1 MPYILNSKISSK
13 WVGKLDVFST
23 SMNMFHL
30 LPRSALLLF
39 LLHEVQCQLSVVL
52 SAFFAPAEAEKRLMG
67 IIRKVWRL
75 WTSLQSR
82 LARSHWCPSWCL
94 SMIGKDIYA
103 EVPARPRARQGTSP
117 RQAAAAWPNFTV
129 LLTYNKL
136 VDNHLLRIIKKK
148 NGLIES
154 KTAKWKLGG
163 NSSVGPRDS
172 RSIWITF
179 NLILPMTGF
188 GCPCIW

>member
-1 MPYILNSKISSK
+1 MLYVLNSKISNK
-13 WVGKLDVFST
+13 WIGKLHVFST
-23 SMNMFHL
+23 SINMFHL
-30 LPRSALLLF
+30 LPRSDLLLF
-39 LLHEVQCQLSVVL
+39 LLHEVQFQLSGVP
-52 SAFFAPAEAEKRLMG
+52 SAFSAPAEAEACLVG

-75 WTSLQSR
+75 WTSPRSR
-82 LARSHWCPSWCL
+82 LARPHWCPSWCL

-117 RQAAAAWPNFTV
+117 RQAAAAWPNVTV

-136 VDNHLLRIIKKK
+136 VYNHLLRVMQ

-172 RSIWITF
+172 RSIWLTF
-179 NLILPMTGF
+179 NLILPMTGV